1 MKELVEFPLDDD
13 NGSVYVEVDAS
24 GSSDTYTR
32 VSTQPGEPAGRAVA
46 SFQRALDPL
55 RPAVGVVLEKLTS
68 LAVPPE
74 EVQVE
79 FSVKLTGKA
88 GAVFAASSAEGQFK
102 VAVTWRRNLGS
113 PVAGEP
119 EDPGAADGDQGV

>member
-1 MKELVEFPLDDD
+1 MKELVEFALDDD
-13 NGSVYVEVDAS
+13 SGSVYVEVESS

-32 VSTQPGEPAGRAVA
+32 VSAQPGETAGRAAVT
-46 SFQRALDPL
+46 FQRALDPL
-55 RPAVGVVLEKLTS
+55 RPAVGAVLEKLTN

-74 EVQVE
+74 EVQLE

-102 VAVTWRRNLGS
+102 VAVTWRRNLRS
-113 PVAGEP
+113 PVAGES
-119 EDPGAADGDQGV
+119 EDPGAADGDESA